1 MTPEGSHQTMI
12 ISSDAQSGSAT
23 PRSFFVTGTD
33 TGVGKTRVAA
43 SLLAA
48 ARAQGC
54 STAAM
59 KPVASGCDEINGAL
73 RNDDALLLQQYCSPA
88 LAYEQI
94 NPIALRAAIAP
105 HLAAAAEGR
114 QLSVQRLVGF
124 ARAILMGRAAL
135 TIVEGAGGW
144 RVPLNGREFLSDLP
158 RELNMPVILVVG
170 VKLGCINHAQLT
182 AEAIQRDGLSL
193 IGWVANC
200 VDKDM
205 PLVDENIA
213 TLSRLLP
220 APCLG
225 QLPWAPGDSPDD
237 CAPALNIDALMR

>member
-1 MTPEGSHQTMI
+1 MMNTSG
-12 ISSDAQSGSAT
+12 DAQSGSAM
-23 PRSFFVTGTD
+23 PRAFFVTGTD

-48 ARAQGC
+48 ARARGY

-59 KPVASGCDEINGAL
+59 KPIASGCEEIDGAL
-73 RNDDALLLQQYCSPA
+73 RNEDALLLQQYCSPA

-94 NPIALRAAIAP
+94 NPIALRAAVAP

-114 QLSVQRLVGF
+114 QLGVERLLGF
-124 ARAILMGRAAL
+124 TRAILMGQAAL

-144 RVPLNGREFLSDLP
+144 RVPLNSREFLSDLP
-158 RELNMPVILVVG
+158 RALNIPVIMVVG

-200 VDKDM
+200 VDMDM
-205 PLVDENIA
+205 SLADENIA
-213 TLSRLLP
+213 TLSGLLP

-225 QLPWAPGDSPDD
+225 RLPWAPGDSPEQ
-237 CAPALNIDALMR
+237 CALALNIDGLMGVDTKVG